1 MNSNKG
7 YNELISKMEATVKN
21 ELNSRVVELSAK
33 GSEAF
38 KARCAE
44 NYAKL
49 SKLGSAQRINK
60 LNAMVEACA
69 KEFPARA
76 KKGEAVKKV
85 RGTRQ
90 NNDFLNSRKKAV
102 LQMDKEGNV
111 VARFESVQAAHREAK
126 AVDGRQISDSSICYC
141 CNGKK
146 GFKTAGGYR
155 WAYEENVPA
164 AE

>member
-1 MNSNKG
+1 MKNNKG
-7 YNELISKMEATVKN
+7 YNELVSKMEATAK
-21 ELNSRVVELSAK
+21 EQLDSRVAGLSKK
-33 GSEAF
+33 GSDAF

-44 NYAKL
+44 DYAKL

-76 KKGEAVKKV
+76 KKGEGAKKV

-90 NNDFLNSRKKAV
+90 DNPFLNSRKMAV

-111 VARFESVQAAHREAK
+111 VARHESVQAAHRATN
-126 AVDGRQISDSSICYC
+126 ISDSSICYC

-146 GFKTAGGYR
+146 DFKTAGGFK
-155 WAYEENVPA
+155 WAYEKNAQTES

>member
-7 YNELISKMEATVKN
+7 YNELVSKMEAIAK
-21 ELNSRVVELSAK
+21 EQLNARVVELSKK
-33 GSEAF
+33 GSETF
-38 KARCAE
+38 KARCVE

-76 KKGEAVKKV
+76 KKGEGQKKV

-102 LQMDKEGNV
+102 IQMDKDGNF
-111 VARFESVQAAHREAK
+111 VARHESVQAAFRTTH
-126 AVDGRQISDSSICYC
+126 ISDSQICYC

-146 GFKTAGGYR
+146 GFKTAGGFK
-155 WAYEENVPA
+155 WAYETVA

>member
-1 MNSNKG
+1 MKNNIKG
-7 YNELISKMEATVKN
+7 YNELTSKMEATAKN
-21 ELNSRVVELSAK
+21 ELDARVNALSKK
-33 GSEAF
+33 GSESF
-38 KARCAE
+38 KERCAAD
-44 NYAKL
+44 YAKL
-49 SKLGSAQRINK
+49 SKLGSAQRVNK

-76 KKGEAVKKV
+76 KKGEGQKKV

-102 LQMDKEGNV
+102 IQMDKDGNF
-111 VARFESVQAAHREAK
+111 VARHESVQAAHRATN
-126 AVDGRQISDSSICYC
+126 VSDSSICYC

-146 GFKTAGGYR
+146 GFKTAGGFK
-155 WAYEENVPA
+155 WAYETVA

>member
-1 MNSNKG
+1 MKNNIKG
-7 YNELISKMEATVKN
+7 YNELVSKMEATAKEQLDSRIAGLSKN
-21 ELNSRVVELSAK
+21 

-38 KARCAE
+38 KARCVE
-44 NYAKL
+44 DYTKL

-60 LNAMVEACA
+60 LNAMVETCA

-76 KKGEAVKKV
+76 KKGEGVKKV

-90 NNDFLNSRKKAV
+90 DNPFLNSRKMAV

-111 VARFESVQAAHREAK
+111 VARHESVQAAHRASG
-126 AVDGRQISDSSICYC
+126 VSDSSICYC

-146 GFKTAGGYR
+146 GFKTAGGFK
-155 WAYEENVPA
+155 WAYEKNA
-164 AE
+164 QAESAE

>member
-7 YNELISKMEATVKN
+7 YNELTSKMEATAK
-21 ELNSRVVELSAK
+21 EQLNARVVELSKK

-38 KARCAE
+38 KARCVE

-60 LNAMVEACA
+60 LTAMVEACA

-76 KKGEAVKKV
+76 KKGEGAKKV

-90 NNDFLNSRKKAV
+90 DNPFLNSRKMAV
-102 LQMDKEGNV
+102 LQMDKDGNV
-111 VARFESVQAAHREAK
+111 VARHESVQAAHRATH
-126 AVDGRQISDSSICYC
+126 ISDSSICYC

-146 GFKTAGGYR
+146 GFKTAGGFK
-155 WAYEENVPA
+155 WAYEKNA
-164 AE
+164 QAGSAE

>member
-7 YNELISKMEATVKN
+7 YNELVSKMEATAK
-21 ELNSRVVELSAK
+21 EQLNARVVELSKK
-33 GSEAF
+33 GSETF
-38 KARCAE
+38 KARCVE

-76 KKGEAVKKV
+76 KKGEGAKKV

-90 NNDFLNSRKKAV
+90 DNPFLNSRKMAV

-111 VARFESVQAAHREAK
+111 VARHESVQAAHRASG
-126 AVDGRQISDSSICYC
+126 VSDSSICYC

-146 GFKTAGGYR
+146 GFKTAGGFK
-155 WAYEENVPA
+155 WAYEKNA
-164 AE
+164 QAESAE